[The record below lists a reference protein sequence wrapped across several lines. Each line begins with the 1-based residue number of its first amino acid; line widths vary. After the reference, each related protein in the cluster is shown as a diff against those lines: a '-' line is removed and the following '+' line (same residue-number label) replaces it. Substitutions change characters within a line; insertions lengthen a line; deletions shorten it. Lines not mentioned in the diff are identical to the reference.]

1 MKMPKILI
9 LEDDKLFANTL
20 EDILKEQN
28 YNVYLAKNAEEALS
42 LNYENSYDL
51 YLFDINLPGQ
61 NGIEL
66 LKSLRDSS
74 DLTPTIFISSYKD
87 KDTIKDAYVN
97 GCDDYIK
104 KPVELDELL
113 FKIKAIFKRL
123 NKNLQMINFK
133 NNISINPQEKRVY
146 KDDID
151 LNLPQKVVELLLLFI
166 EFEGKIVSKELIIER
181 LWNSS
186 FDYSEGSIRV
196 YVSKIKKLLDS
207 KDCIKN
213 IKAVGYKFEF

>member
-1 MKMPKILI
+1 MPRILI
-9 LEDDKLFANTL
+9 LEDDLLFANTL
-20 EDILKEQN
+20 EDILKEEN
-28 YNVYLAKNAEEALS
+28 YNIDLAKNTEEALN
-42 LNYENSYDL
+42 LNYENRYDL
-51 YLFDINLPGQ
+51 YLFDINLTGQ
-61 NGIEL
+61 NGIDF
-66 LKSLRDSS
+66 LKTLRDSD

-87 KDTIKDAYVN
+87 KDTIKDAYIN

-123 NKNLQMINFK
+123 NKKLQIINLK
-133 NNISINPQEKRVY
+133 NNISVDPLEKRVY
-146 KDDID
+146 KDNID
-151 LNLPQKVVELLLLFI
+151 LNIPQKTVELLLLFL

-186 FDYSEGSIRV
+186 CEYSEGSIRV
-196 YVSKIKKLLDS
+196 YVSKIKKVLDS

-213 IKAVGYKFEF
+213 IKAVGYRFEL

>member
-1 MKMPKILI
+1 MPRILI
-9 LEDDKLFANTL
+9 LEDDLLFANTL
-20 EDILKEQN
+20 EDILKEEN
-28 YNVYLAKNAEEALS
+28 YNIDLAKNTEEALN
-42 LNYENSYDL
+42 LNYENRYDL
-51 YLFDINLPGQ
+51 YLFDINLTGQ
-61 NGIEL
+61 NGIDF
-66 LKSLRDSS
+66 LKILRDSD

-87 KDTIKDAYVN
+87 KDTIKDAYIN

-123 NKNLQMINFK
+123 NKKLQIINLK
-133 NNISINPQEKRVY
+133 NNISVDPLEKRVY
-146 KDDID
+146 KDNID
-151 LNLPQKVVELLLLFI
+151 LNIPQKTVELLLLFL

-186 FDYSEGSIRV
+186 CEYSEGSIRV
-196 YVSKIKKLLDS
+196 YVSKIKKVLDS

-213 IKAVGYKFEF
+213 IKAVGYRFEL